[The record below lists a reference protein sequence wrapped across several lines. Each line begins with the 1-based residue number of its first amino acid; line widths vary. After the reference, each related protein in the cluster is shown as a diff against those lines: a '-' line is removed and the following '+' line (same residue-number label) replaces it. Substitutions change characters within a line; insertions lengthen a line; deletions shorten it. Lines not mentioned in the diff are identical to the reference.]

1 MQKIYVIR
9 LGGSTVVFAGASR
22 SRASQCLGGW
32 EMEESAA
39 IGLSL
44 GCYYGSGIEDYSIFW
59 CHLVGRKSR
68 SPHAGACNDPYFCGS
83 AVGVILAQKA
93 ACAR

>member
-59 CHLVGRKSR
+59 CHLVGRMSR
-68 SPHAGACNDPYFCGS
+68 SLHAIVCLTRIYAF
-83 AVGVILAQKA
+83 
-93 ACAR
+93 R

>member
-9 LGGSTVVFAGASR
+9 LGGSIVIFAGASQ

-32 EMEESAA
+32 EMEEGAA

-44 GCYYGSGIEDYSIFW
+44 GYYYGSGIEDYSRFW
-59 CHLVGRKSR
+59 CHLVGRKSQ
-68 SPHAGACNDPYFCGS
+68 SPRPPHPTFTLLPS
-83 AVGVILAQKA
+83 LL
-93 ACAR
+93 